1 VQPEVITRDR
11 DVLGGTPVFAHTRVP
26 VQALLDYLA
35 GDHTVQEFLDDFPTV
50 THDQAVAVLEQLK
63 HLLLAQSA

>member
-35 GDHTVQEFLDDFPTV
+35 GDQTVQDFLDDFPTV

-63 HLLLAQSA
+63 DLLLAPLA